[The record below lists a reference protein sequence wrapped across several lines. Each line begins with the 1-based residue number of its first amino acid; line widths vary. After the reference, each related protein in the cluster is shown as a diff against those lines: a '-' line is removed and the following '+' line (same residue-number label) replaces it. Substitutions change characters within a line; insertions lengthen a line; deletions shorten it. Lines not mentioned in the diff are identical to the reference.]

1 MQDGFTDFFFQPQ
14 KIAGGNQ
21 NIQDI
26 FTTALGTNET
36 SYTLEEVKVA
46 IGTLN
51 TKRKERLLLL
61 LEYIED
67 QGEPMN
73 NRVKYGT
80 RVIGAHK
87 VLELTPLSTKD
98 YWDQSQ

>member
-1 MQDGFTDFFFQPQ
+1 M
-14 KIAGGNQ
+14 
-21 NIQDI
+21 
-26 FTTALGTNET
+26 
-36 SYTLEEVKVA
+36 A

-80 RVIGAHK
+80 RVIGAPPPQTQQLTHK
-87 VLELTPLSTKD
+87 RLRLYESHIFELRIKTWMKVILAEMCTT
-98 YWDQSQ
+98 

>member
-1 MQDGFTDFFFQPQ
+1 M
-14 KIAGGNQ
+14 
-21 NIQDI
+21 
-26 FTTALGTNET
+26 
-36 SYTLEEVKVA
+36 A

-80 RVIGAHK
+80 LVIGAPK
-87 VLELTPLSTKD
+87 VPELTHLSTKD

>member
-1 MQDGFTDFFFQPQ
+1 M
-14 KIAGGNQ
+14 
-21 NIQDI
+21 
-26 FTTALGTNET
+26 
-36 SYTLEEVKVA
+36 A

-51 TKRKERLLLL
+51 TKRKERLLFL

-73 NRVKYGT
+73 NRVKHGT

-87 VLELTPLSTKD
+87 VPELTSLSTKD

>member
-1 MQDGFTDFFFQPQ
+1 M
-14 KIAGGNQ
+14 
-21 NIQDI
+21 
-26 FTTALGTNET
+26 
-36 SYTLEEVKVA
+36 A

-80 RVIGAHK
+80 RVIVAHK
-87 VLELTPLSTKD
+87 VPELIAVSVA
-98 YWDQSQ
+98 

>member
-1 MQDGFTDFFFQPQ
+1 M
-14 KIAGGNQ
+14 
-21 NIQDI
+21 
-26 FTTALGTNET
+26 
-36 SYTLEEVKVA
+36 A

-80 RVIGAHK
+80 LVIGAHK
-87 VLELTPLSTKD
+87 VPELIHLSTKD

>member
-1 MQDGFTDFFFQPQ
+1 M
-14 KIAGGNQ
+14 
-21 NIQDI
+21 
-26 FTTALGTNET
+26 
-36 SYTLEEVKVA
+36 A

-87 VLELTPLSTKD
+87 VPELTHLSTKD